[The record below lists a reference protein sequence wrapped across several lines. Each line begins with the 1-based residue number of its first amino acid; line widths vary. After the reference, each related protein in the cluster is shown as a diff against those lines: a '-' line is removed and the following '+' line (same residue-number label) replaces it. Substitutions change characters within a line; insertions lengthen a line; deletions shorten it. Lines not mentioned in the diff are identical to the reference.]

1 MSSKPTSEE
10 MSLSSIL
17 AAGPAF
23 CTLVSTGAANEGEGH
38 SSVGTAGCFWHQ

>member
-1 MSSKPTSEE
+1 ME

-23 CTLVSTGAANEGEGH
+23 CTLVSTGAADEGKGH
-38 SSVGTAGCFWHQ
+38 SSAGTAGCVWHQ